1 MEPGVKLID
10 LARVL
15 RSKNAGPSTLTLDLM
30 FADRAAYELACASH
44 ALTCASVAAL
54 YRADAAKVRVIHFHE
69 ALAIKISLPRPVA
82 GSPGDSDVYGAQQ
95 HGPLLEVV
103 L

>member
-1 MEPGVKLID
+1 MKLID

-30 FADRAAYELACASH
+30 FADQKSYELACASP
-44 ALTCASVAAL
+44 ALTSGRVAGL
-54 YRADAAKVRVIHFHE
+54 YRADPTQVRVIHFRE
-69 ALAIKISLPRPVA
+69 AWAIKISLPRPVA

>member
-1 MEPGVKLID
+1 MKLIEI
-10 LARVL
+10 ARVL

-30 FADRAAYELACASH
+30 FADRVAYDAACGSP
-44 ALTCASVAAL
+44 ALKAGPIAAL
-54 YRADAAKVRVIHFHE
+54 YRVDEAAVRVVHFPP
-69 ALAIKISLPRPVA
+69 ALAIKISLPRRIIA

-95 HGPLLEVV
+95 HGPLLGVE

>member
-1 MEPGVKLID
+1 MRLLDV
-10 LARVL
+10 ARVL

-30 FADRAAYELACASH
+30 FAQRADFDRACAAP
-44 ALTCASVAAL
+44 ALTAQGVAPL
-54 YRADAAKVRVIHFHE
+54 YGVDAARVRVIHFPE
-69 ALAIKISLPRPVA
+69 ALAIKISLPRAIA

-95 HGPLLEVV
+95 HGPLLEIV

>member
-1 MEPGVKLID
+1 MKLIEI
-10 LARVL
+10 AQVL

-30 FADRAAYELACASH
+30 FSDRAAYDLACRLAVLAEPSI
-44 ALTCASVAAL
+44 AAL
-54 YRADAAKVRVIHFHE
+54 YRVDEAGVRVVHFDE
-69 ALAIKISLPRPVA
+69 ALAIKISLPRRIIA

-95 HGPLLEVV
+95 HGPLLEVQ